1 MYVYN
6 VKNLSETAMKAVMR
20 NLLKDY
26 SEDDARKMMIEKY
39 PHLEGDIVNLD
50 MNEEDTPDTVKNPA
64 PVSFEP
70 VDDTFD
76 EEAELDVKGL
86 EDTDLEEEDETDR
99 LIKAVESAIE
109 AAEQPVKPVKV
120 TKTKPAK
127 TETKS
132 AKTATKS
139 AQVADKGESKAARA
153 RDMYANATDKSRK
166 TMIAMYM
173 NELGL
178 SAAAASTY
186 YYSAKAK
193 CGD

>member
-6 VKNLSETAMKAVMR
+6 IKNLSETAMKAVMR

-39 PHLEGDIVNLD
+39 PHLEGDIVNLN
-50 MNEEDTPDTVKNPA
+50 MNEEDTPYTVKNPA
-64 PVSFEP
+64 PVSFEA

-76 EEAELDVKGL
+76 EEAELDVEGL
-86 EDTDLEEEDETDR
+86 EDTDIEEDDETDR

-109 AAEQPVKPVKV
+109 AAEQPAKPVKV

-127 TETKS
+127 TSVVKEKS
-132 AKTATKS
+132 VKL
-139 AQVADKGESKAARA
+139 VADKGESKAARA
-153 RDMYANATDKSRK
+153 REMYANAADKSRK
-166 TMIAMYM
+166 TVIAMYM

-193 CGD
+193 CGN

>member
-6 VKNLSETAMKAVMR
+6 IKNLSETAMKAVMR

-39 PHLEGDIVNLD
+39 PHLEGDIVNLN
-50 MNEEDTPDTVKNPA
+50 MNEEDTPYTVKNPA
-64 PVSFEP
+64 PVSFEA

-76 EEAELDVKGL
+76 EEAELDVEGL
-86 EDTDLEEEDETDR
+86 EDTDIEEDDETDR

-109 AAEQPVKPVKV
+109 AAEQPAKPVKV

-127 TETKS
+127 TSVVKEKS
-132 AKTATKS
+132 VKL
-139 AQVADKGESKAARA
+139 VADKGESKAARA
-153 RDMYANATDKSRK
+153 REMYANATDKSRK

>member
-6 VKNLSETAMKAVMR
+6 IKNLSETAMKAVMR

-39 PHLEGDIVNLD
+39 PHLEGDIVNLN
-50 MNEEDTPDTVKNPA
+50 MNEEDTPYTVKNPA
-64 PVSFEP
+64 PISFEA

-76 EEAELDVKGL
+76 EEAELDVEGL
-86 EDTDLEEEDETDR
+86 EDTDIEEDDETDR

-109 AAEQPVKPVKV
+109 AAEQPAKPVKV

-127 TETKS
+127 TSVVKEKS
-132 AKTATKS
+132 VKL
-139 AQVADKGESKAARA
+139 VADKGESKAARA
-153 RDMYANATDKSRK
+153 REMYANAADKSRK

-193 CGD
+193 YGD

>member
-39 PHLEGDIVNLD
+39 PHLEGDIVNLN
-50 MNEEDTPDTVKNPA
+50 MNEEDTPYTVKNPA
-64 PVSFEP
+64 PVSFEA

-76 EEAELDVKGL
+76 EEAELDVECL
-86 EDTDLEEEDETDR
+86 EDTDIEEDDETDR

-109 AAEQPVKPVKV
+109 AAEQPAKPVKV

-127 TETKS
+127 TSVVKEKS
-132 AKTATKS
+132 VKL
-139 AQVADKGESKAARA
+139 VADKGESKAARA
-153 RDMYANATDKSRK
+153 REMYANAADKSRK
-166 TMIAMYM
+166 TVIAMYM

-193 CGD
+193 CGN

>member
-26 SEDDARKMMIEKY
+26 SEEDARKMMIEKY

-50 MNEEDTPDTVKNPA
+50 MNEEDTPYTVKNPV
-64 PVSFEP
+64 PVSFEA

-109 AAEQPVKPVKV
+109 AAEQPAKV
-120 TKTKPAK
+120 AK
-127 TETKS
+127 A
-132 AKTATKS
+132 AKTAKTAKSVKTTKPV
-139 AQVADKGESKAARA
+139 QTADKGESKAARA
-153 RDMYANATDKSRK
+153 REMYANATDKSRK
-166 TMIAMYM
+166 TMIALFMA
-173 NELGL
+173 ELGL